1 MRTLLSL
8 VMLPLFFAGSGFC
21 LAGLIGGVIG
31 LILLICLI
39 LHFTGG
45 FRTRTKSSDADLSR
59 DTTSGHGTDGS
70 VG

>member
-1 MRTLLSL
+1 
-8 VMLPLFFAGSGFC
+8 MLPFFFAGCGFC

-31 LILLICLI
+31 LILLICLF

-45 FRTRTKSSDADLSR
+45 FHTQSKSSDADLSR
-59 DTTSGHGTDGS
+59 DTISGHGNDGS